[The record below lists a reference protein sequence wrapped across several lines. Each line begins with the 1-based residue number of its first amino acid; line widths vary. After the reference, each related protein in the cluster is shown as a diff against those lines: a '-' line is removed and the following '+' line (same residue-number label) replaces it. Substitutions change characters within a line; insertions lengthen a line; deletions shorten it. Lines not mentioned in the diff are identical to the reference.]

1 MIMSINQLLCEKKW
15 KLNHFCHVFDVMFL
29 YWTLTT
35 PCFVLQQLFSVLR
48 TFSLFQ
54 NLFRF
59 NQWDIIGHRTLCVL
73 HHQLV
78 NMLLSIYWKQLLH
91 VYIRNTICA
100 VHYCLQAYLWE
111 DLEQNCSFFLL
122 HKCCTYMYVNSQK
135 PFNHHTVSVLSWRP
149 VH

>member
-1 MIMSINQLLCEKKW
+1 MW
-15 KLNHFCHVFDVMFL
+15 KIVKIESFL
-29 YWTLTT
+29 SCFWRNV
-35 PCFVLQQLFSVLR
+35 FVLNINNIMFRVTAAFFCI